1 MAASPGGFKREAGKL
16 VIKPEG
22 TGKRREGLLRTSAGS
37 LATKVGGT
45 IARRLNGWPVTSSGQ
60 ICVSAGNT
68 IARNRC
74 GLPLD
79 SEGRV
84 VVSTNAG
91 VRGKANFLRDSGN
104 RLVTVEGA

>member
-1 MAASPGGFKREAGKL
+1 MAVSPGGFKRESGKL

-45 IARRLNGWPVTSSGQ
+45 IARVTNGWPVTATGQ
-60 ICVSAGNT
+60 ICVSAGST
-68 IARNRC
+68 VSRVRY

-79 SEGRV
+79 SAGRV

-91 VRGKANFLRDSGN
+91 VRNKANFLRDSGN
-104 RLVTVEGA
+104 RLVTVEGS

>member
-1 MAASPGGFKREAGKL
+1 MAAPGGFARSSGKL

-37 LATKVGGT
+37 LATKAGGT
-45 IARRLNGWPVTSSGQ
+45 VARVLNGWPVTGTGAVCLSEGST
-60 ICVSAGNT
+60 VSKV
-68 IARNRC
+68 RW

-79 SEGRV
+79 SAGRV

-91 VRGKANFLRDSGN
+91 VRNKANFLRDSGN
-104 RLVTVEGA
+104 RLVTVEGS